1 MKPLV
6 KQLRKEFQAL
16 VKRGVLVSDDR
27 CAKCRKHRDEFDRPL
42 ELHHKRAIKDVEP
55 HSSFNPNVQ
64 SNLVTLCHD
73 CHKGY
78 HVSYEDMDMDDFLTG
93 PLLDEVYSKLQA
105 YRDEKQRSRES
116 HKRKHGKI

>member
-16 VKRGVLVSDDR
+16 VKRGVLVSDDH
-27 CAKCRKHRDEFDRPL
+27 CAKCGKHRDEFDRSL
-42 ELHHKRAIKDVEP
+42 ELHHKHAIKDVDSQ
-55 HSSFNPNVQ
+55 SSFNPNVQ
-64 SNLVTLCHD
+64 SNLVTLCHK

-78 HVSYEDMDMDDFLTG
+78 HVSYEQMEMDEFLSVV
-93 PLLDEVYSKLQA
+93 PLQEVYEKLQA
-105 YRDEKQRSRES
+105 YRDEKQRQREF